1 MFQVLIGR
9 LVTYIKKIEY
19 AGRMQF
25 QVLIGRL
32 VTRRIKH
39 NNKSYISFKSL
50 R

>member
-9 LVTYIKKIEY
+9 LVTYIKIEY

-39 NNKSYISFKSL
+39 NNKS
-50 R
+50 